1 MKGISQACSY
11 GSVQVVH
18 NYGHGGNGISLSWGT
33 ATDATRQFSSLLK
46 TFNTERKD
54 LTSKL

>member
-1 MKGISQACSY
+1 MKEISPTGNC

-33 ATDATRQFSSLLK
+33 ATDATRLFSSLLK
-46 TFNTERKD
+46 SYPTENKH